1 MVGTKESA
9 ARVAMKEKRTRVAA
23 KEALTDAAAVTS
35 RIRGAKQNWSAK
47 ITKLIGKRL
56 ACEHHSL
63 NPGHA
68 GPIRAPGLAPHA
80 RSGRGECV
88 LSFRTAVKAVEH
100 WHGAIRGGGG
110 ADLPPHHVS
119 NAADHTN

>member
-68 GPIRAPGLAPHA
+68 GPIRAPGLARQPTPA
-80 RSGRGECV
+80 RGEGNV
-88 LSFRTAVKAVEH
+88 FFPSELQSRRWNTGMAQYAGVA
-100 WHGAIRGGGG
+100 GPIS
-110 ADLPPHHVS
+110 PH
-119 NAADHTN
+119 TT